1 MKSFFEDLGKKIGE
15 TTETVTSKAG
25 EMMEIQRL
33 RGQIRTLERGN
44 EADMLEMGRF
54 LYEKYQ
60 AGEAMDEQVQM
71 LCEKIDNRT
80 ESIERHQAKIKEIS
94 EIKGKR
100 YAEYYYFILLGAKT
114 TYIFTILIFV
124 CLLAVLAASV
134 EALLLG
140 LLLGGLAIAYLDLS
154 LQDKLTARRQEL
166 VLDLPQVLS
175 KLTLLVNSGMV
186 LRDAWKRVSVTG
198 DRALYQEM
206 QNTSM
211 EIENGIMETD
221 AYRNFAERCNV
232 KEIRKFA
239 SLVIQNLKK
248 GNEEL
253 AYFLKDLSDEMW
265 EVKKNEVKQKGEK
278 ANSRLLLPMM
288 LIFIGI
294 LIMILV
300 PVFQQ
305 MG

>member
-1 MKSFFEDLGKKIGE
+1 MGIFQLILLAVSTPLALIWLFLAVANGKKYKE
-15 TTETVTSKAG
+15 YTESAFAKEFQMSDLFCVGFSV
-25 EMMEIQRL
+25 MEILHINTKSRS
-33 RGQIRTLERGN
+33 
-44 EADMLEMGRF
+44 A
-54 LYEKYQ
+54 
-60 AGEAMDEQVQM
+60 QM
-71 LCEKIDNRT
+71 
-80 ESIERHQAKIKEIS
+80 KIKEIA

-114 TYIFTILIFV
+114 TYIFTMIVFV
-124 CLLAVLAASV
+124 CLLAVLADSV
-134 EALLLG
+134 EALLFG
-140 LLLGGLAIAYLDLS
+140 ILLGGLAIVYLDLT

-186 LRDAWKRVSVTG
+186 LREAWRRVSVTG
-198 DRALYQEM
+198 DRVLYKEM
-206 QNTSM
+206 QNTSL
-211 EIENGIMETD
+211 EIENGVMESD
-221 AYRNFAERCNV
+221 AYRNFADRCNV

-239 SLVIQNLKK
+239 SLIIQNLKK

-278 ANSRLLLPMM
+278 ANSKLLFPIM

-294 LIMILV
+294 LLMILV

>member
-1 MKSFFEDLGKKIGE
+1 MGIFQLILLTVSTPLALIWLFLAAANGKKYKE
-15 TTETVTSKAG
+15 YTESAFAKEFQMSDLFCVGFSV
-25 EMMEIQRL
+25 MEILHINTKSRS
-33 RGQIRTLERGN
+33 
-44 EADMLEMGRF
+44 A
-54 LYEKYQ
+54 
-60 AGEAMDEQVQM
+60 QM
-71 LCEKIDNRT
+71 
-80 ESIERHQAKIKEIS
+80 KIKEIA

-114 TYIFTILIFV
+114 TYIFTMVVFV
-124 CLLAVLAASV
+124 CLLAVLADSV
-134 EALLLG
+134 EALLFG
-140 LLLGGLAIAYLDLS
+140 ILLGGLAIVYLDLT

-206 QNTSM
+206 RNTSM
-211 EIENGIMETD
+211 EIENGVMETD

-239 SLVIQNLKK
+239 SLIIQNLKK

>member
-1 MKSFFEDLGKKIGE
+1 MIF
-15 TTETVTSKAG
+15 
-25 EMMEIQRL
+25 L
-33 RGQIRTLERGN
+33 R
-44 EADMLEMGRF
+44 
-54 LYEKYQ
+54 
-60 AGEAMDEQVQM
+60 
-71 LCEKIDNRT
+71 C
-80 ESIERHQAKIKEIS
+80 
-94 EIKGKR
+94 
-100 YAEYYYFILLGAKT
+100 
-114 TYIFTILIFV
+114 
-124 CLLAVLAASV
+124 
-134 EALLLG
+134 
-140 LLLGGLAIAYLDLS
+140 
-154 LQDKLTARRQEL
+154 
-166 VLDLPQVLS
+166 LS

-206 QNTSM
+206 QNTSL

-239 SLVIQNLKK
+239 SLIIQNLKK

>member
-1 MKSFFEDLGKKIGE
+1 MGIFQLILLTVSTPLALIWLFLAAANGKKYKE
-15 TTETVTSKAG
+15 YTESAFAKEFQMSDLFCVGFSV
-25 EMMEIQRL
+25 MEILHINTKSRS
-33 RGQIRTLERGN
+33 
-44 EADMLEMGRF
+44 A
-54 LYEKYQ
+54 
-60 AGEAMDEQVQM
+60 QM
-71 LCEKIDNRT
+71 
-80 ESIERHQAKIKEIS
+80 KIKEIA

-114 TYIFTILIFV
+114 TYIFTMVVFV
-124 CLLAVLAASV
+124 CLLAVLADSV
-134 EALLLG
+134 EALLYG
-140 LLLGGLAIAYLDLS
+140 ILLGGLAIVYLDLT

-186 LRDAWKRVSVTG
+186 LREAWKRVSVTG
-198 DRALYQEM
+198 DRVLYKEM
-206 QNTSM
+206 QNTSL
-211 EIENGIMETD
+211 EIENGVMEAD
-221 AYRNFAERCNV
+221 AYRNFADRCNV

-239 SLVIQNLKK
+239 SLIIQNLKK

-294 LIMILV
+294 LLMILV

>member
-1 MKSFFEDLGKKIGE
+1 MGIFQLILLTVSTPLALIWLFLAAANGKKYKE
-15 TTETVTSKAG
+15 YTESAFAKEFQMSDLFCVGFSV
-25 EMMEIQRL
+25 MEILHINTKSRS
-33 RGQIRTLERGN
+33 
-44 EADMLEMGRF
+44 A
-54 LYEKYQ
+54 
-60 AGEAMDEQVQM
+60 QM
-71 LCEKIDNRT
+71 
-80 ESIERHQAKIKEIS
+80 KIKEIA

-114 TYIFTILIFV
+114 TYIFTMVVFV
-124 CLLAVLAASV
+124 CLLAVLADSV
-134 EALLLG
+134 EALLFG
-140 LLLGGLAIAYLDLS
+140 ILLGGLAIVYLDLT

-186 LRDAWKRVSVTG
+186 LREAWKRVSVTG
-198 DRALYQEM
+198 DRVLYKEM
-206 QNTSM
+206 QNTSL
-211 EIENGIMETD
+211 EIENGVMEAD
-221 AYRNFAERCNV
+221 AYRNFADRCNV

-239 SLVIQNLKK
+239 SLIIQNLKK

-278 ANSRLLLPMM
+278 ANSWLLLPMM

-294 LIMILV
+294 LLMILV

>member
-1 MKSFFEDLGKKIGE
+1 MGIFQLILLTASTPLALIWLFLAAANGKKYKE
-15 TTETVTSKAG
+15 YTESAFAKEFQMSDLFCVGFSV
-25 EMMEIQRL
+25 MEILHINTKSRS
-33 RGQIRTLERGN
+33 
-44 EADMLEMGRF
+44 A
-54 LYEKYQ
+54 
-60 AGEAMDEQVQM
+60 QM
-71 LCEKIDNRT
+71 
-80 ESIERHQAKIKEIS
+80 KIKEIA

-114 TYIFTILIFV
+114 TYIFTMVVFV
-124 CLLAVLAASV
+124 CLLAVLADSV
-134 EALLLG
+134 EALLFG
-140 LLLGGLAIAYLDLS
+140 ILLGGLAIVYLDLT

-186 LRDAWKRVSVTG
+186 LREAWKRVSVTG
-198 DRALYQEM
+198 DRVLYKEM
-206 QNTSM
+206 QNTSL
-211 EIENGIMETD
+211 EIENGVMEAD
-221 AYRNFAERCNV
+221 AYRNFADRCNV

-239 SLVIQNLKK
+239 SLIIQNLKK

-278 ANSRLLLPMM
+278 ANSRLLFPMM

-294 LIMILV
+294 LLMILV

>member
-1 MKSFFEDLGKKIGE
+1 MGIFQLILLAVSTPLALIWLFLAAVNGKKYKE
-15 TTETVTSKAG
+15 YTESAFAKEFQMSDLFCVGFSV
-25 EMMEIQRL
+25 MEILHINTKSRS
-33 RGQIRTLERGN
+33 
-44 EADMLEMGRF
+44 A
-54 LYEKYQ
+54 
-60 AGEAMDEQVQM
+60 QM
-71 LCEKIDNRT
+71 
-80 ESIERHQAKIKEIS
+80 KIKEIA

-114 TYIFTILIFV
+114 TYIFTMIVFV
-124 CLLAVLAASV
+124 CLLAVLADSV
-134 EALLLG
+134 EALLFG
-140 LLLGGLAIAYLDLS
+140 ILLGGLAIVYLDLT

-186 LRDAWKRVSVTG
+186 LREAWKRVSVTG
-198 DRALYQEM
+198 DRVLYKEM
-206 QNTSM
+206 QNTSL
-211 EIENGIMETD
+211 EIENGVMESD
-221 AYRNFAERCNV
+221 AYRNFADRCNV

-239 SLVIQNLKK
+239 SLIIQNLKK

-294 LIMILV
+294 LLMILV

>member
-1 MKSFFEDLGKKIGE
+1 MGIFQLILLAVSTPLALIWLFLAAVNGKKYKE
-15 TTETVTSKAG
+15 YTESAFAKEFQMSDLFCVGFSV
-25 EMMEIQRL
+25 MEILHINTKSRS
-33 RGQIRTLERGN
+33 
-44 EADMLEMGRF
+44 A
-54 LYEKYQ
+54 
-60 AGEAMDEQVQM
+60 QM
-71 LCEKIDNRT
+71 
-80 ESIERHQAKIKEIS
+80 KIKEIA

-114 TYIFTILIFV
+114 TYIFTMIVFV
-124 CLLAVLAASV
+124 CLLAVLADSV
-134 EALLLG
+134 EALLFG
-140 LLLGGLAIAYLDLS
+140 ILLGGLAIVYLDLT

-186 LRDAWKRVSVTG
+186 LREAWKRVSVTG
-198 DRALYQEM
+198 DRVLYKEM
-206 QNTSM
+206 QNTSL
-211 EIENGIMETD
+211 EIENGVMEAD
-221 AYRNFAERCNV
+221 AYRNFADRCNV

-239 SLVIQNLKK
+239 SLIIQNLKK

-294 LIMILV
+294 LLMILV

>member
-1 MKSFFEDLGKKIGE
+1 MGIFQLILLAVSTPLALIWLFLAVANGKKYKE
-15 TTETVTSKAG
+15 YTESAFAKEFQMSDLFCVGFSV
-25 EMMEIQRL
+25 MEILHINTKSRS
-33 RGQIRTLERGN
+33 
-44 EADMLEMGRF
+44 A
-54 LYEKYQ
+54 
-60 AGEAMDEQVQM
+60 QM
-71 LCEKIDNRT
+71 
-80 ESIERHQAKIKEIS
+80 KIKEIA

-114 TYIFTILIFV
+114 TYIFTMIVFV
-124 CLLAVLAASV
+124 CLLAVLADSV
-134 EALLLG
+134 EALLFG
-140 LLLGGLAIAYLDLS
+140 ILLGGLAIVYLDLT

-186 LRDAWKRVSVTG
+186 LREAWRRVSVTG
-198 DRALYQEM
+198 DRVLYKEM
-206 QNTSM
+206 QNTSL
-211 EIENGIMETD
+211 EIENGVMESD
-221 AYRNFAERCNV
+221 AYRNFADRCNV

-239 SLVIQNLKK
+239 SLIIQNLKK

-278 ANSRLLLPMM
+278 ANSKLLFPMM

-294 LIMILV
+294 LLMILV

>member
-1 MKSFFEDLGKKIGE
+1 MGIFQLILLTVSTPLALIWLFLAAANGKKYKE
-15 TTETVTSKAG
+15 YTESAFAKEFQMSDLFCVGFSV
-25 EMMEIQRL
+25 MEILHINTKSRS
-33 RGQIRTLERGN
+33 
-44 EADMLEMGRF
+44 A
-54 LYEKYQ
+54 
-60 AGEAMDEQVQM
+60 QM
-71 LCEKIDNRT
+71 
-80 ESIERHQAKIKEIS
+80 KIKEIA

-114 TYIFTILIFV
+114 TYIFTMVVFV
-124 CLLAVLAASV
+124 CLLAVLADSV
-134 EALLLG
+134 EALLFG
-140 LLLGGLAIAYLDLS
+140 ILLGGLAIVYLDLT

-186 LRDAWKRVSVTG
+186 LREAWKRVSVTG
-198 DRALYQEM
+198 DRVLYKEM
-206 QNTSM
+206 QNTSL
-211 EIENGIMETD
+211 EIENGVMEVD

-239 SLVIQNLKK
+239 SLIIQNLKK

-294 LIMILV
+294 LLMILV

>member
-1 MKSFFEDLGKKIGE
+1 MGIFQLILLTVSTPLALIWLFLAAANGKKYKE
-15 TTETVTSKAG
+15 YTESAFAKEFQMSDLFCVGFSV
-25 EMMEIQRL
+25 MEIL
-33 RGQIRTLERGN
+33 HINTKSCS
-44 EADMLEMGRF
+44 A
-54 LYEKYQ
+54 
-60 AGEAMDEQVQM
+60 QM
-71 LCEKIDNRT
+71 
-80 ESIERHQAKIKEIS
+80 KIKEIA

-114 TYIFTILIFV
+114 TYIFTMVVFV
-124 CLLAVLAASV
+124 CLLAVLADSV
-134 EALLLG
+134 EALLFG
-140 LLLGGLAIAYLDLS
+140 ILLGGLAIVYLDLT

-186 LRDAWKRVSVTG
+186 LREAWKRVSVTG
-198 DRALYQEM
+198 DRVLYKEM
-206 QNTSM
+206 QNTSL
-211 EIENGIMETD
+211 EIENGVMEAD
-221 AYRNFAERCNV
+221 AYRNFADRCNV

-239 SLVIQNLKK
+239 SLIIQNLKK

-294 LIMILV
+294 LLMILV

>member
-1 MKSFFEDLGKKIGE
+1 MGIFQLILLTVSTPLALIWLFLAAANGKKYKQY
-15 TTETVTSKAG
+15 TESAFAKEFQMSDLFCVG
-25 EMMEIQRL
+25 FYVMEILHINTKSRS
-33 RGQIRTLERGN
+33 
-44 EADMLEMGRF
+44 A
-54 LYEKYQ
+54 
-60 AGEAMDEQVQM
+60 QM
-71 LCEKIDNRT
+71 
-80 ESIERHQAKIKEIS
+80 KIKEIA

-114 TYIFTILIFV
+114 TYIFTMVVFV
-124 CLLAVLAASV
+124 CLLAVLADSV
-134 EALLLG
+134 EALLFG
-140 LLLGGLAIAYLDLS
+140 ILLGELAIVYLDLT

-186 LRDAWKRVSVTG
+186 LREAWKRVSVTG
-198 DRALYQEM
+198 DRVLYKEM
-206 QNTSM
+206 QNTSL
-211 EIENGIMETD
+211 EIENGVMEAD

-239 SLVIQNLKK
+239 SLIIQNLKK
-248 GNEEL
+248 GIEEL

-294 LIMILV
+294 LLMILV